1 MQFPKE
7 RLASIG
13 SLLYKALGKDRDQL
27 GIVVGISYKLD
38 NDKLPYYV
46 VMTDD
51 GLISEWMT
59 CFVDVINEP

>member
-13 SLLYKALGKDRDQL
+13 SLLYKALGRDRDQL
-27 GIVVGISYKLD
+27 GLVVGISYRHGHG
-38 NDKLPYYV
+38 KLPYYI

-59 CFVDVINEP
+59 CFVDVLNEP